1 MTLFVIAHSIMIVCY
16 LVISFFIWRGWKDN
30 QLERQFNV
38 ALRNS
43 AIALAEDVQV
53 HIGKNE
59 KLVAEAKKQV
69 SMAMAAMQ
77 ADMSYPARPAA
88 APDDVDMLSDP
99 ALLATILTAVV
110 MKYGDMRLGMDDMGS
125 IEEDGYVSV
134 YVDTATQ
141 EMVLS
146 TKHNLEG
153 DVSFYNFGD
162 PGDDETYH

>member
-1 MTLFVIAHSIMIVCY
+1 MTLLVIAHAIIIVCY
-16 LVISFFIWRGWKDN
+16 AFATFFIWRGWKDN

-43 AIALAEDVQV
+43 AIALAEDVQEQMDR
-53 HIGKNE
+53 NE
-59 KLVAEAKKQV
+59 KLVAEAKSQV
-69 SMAMAAMQ
+69 AAAMAAVR
-77 ADMSYPARPAA
+77 ADMSYPVRPRA
-88 APDDVDMLSDP
+88 APGDIDMLSDP
-99 ALLATILTAVV
+99 AMLATILTGVV
-110 MKYGDMRLGMDDMGS
+110 MKYGDMRLGMEDMSS
-125 IEEDGYVSV
+125 IDEDGYVSV

-146 TKHNLEG
+146 TKHDLEG

>member
-1 MTLFVIAHSIMIVCY
+1 MTLFIVAHSTMILCY
-16 LVISFFIWRGWKDN
+16 VFISFFIWRGWKEN
-30 QLERQFNV
+30 QLEKQFNV

-43 AIALAEDVQV
+43 AIALAEDAQAQ
-53 HIGKNE
+53 IDRNE

-77 ADMSYPARPAA
+77 ADMSYTARPPG
-88 APDDVDMLSDP
+88 APSDIDMLNDP
-99 ALLATILTAVV
+99 AMLATILTAVV
-110 MKYGDMRLGMDDMGS
+110 MKYGDMRLGMEDMGP
-125 IEEDGYVSV
+125 IDEDGYVSV
-134 YVDTATQ
+134 YVDTATK

-146 TKHNLEG
+146 TKHDLEG

>member
-1 MTLFVIAHSIMIVCY
+1 MTLFIVAHSTMILCY

-30 QLERQFNV
+30 QLEKQFNV

-43 AIALAEDVQV
+43 AIALAEDMQAQ
-53 HIGKNE
+53 IDRNE

-69 SMAMAAMQ
+69 SMAYAAVR
-77 ADMSYPARPAA
+77 ADMSYPARPAG
-88 APDDVDMLSDP
+88 APGDVDMLHDP
-99 ALLATILTAVV
+99 AMLATILTAVV
-110 MKYGDMRLGMDDMGS
+110 MKYGDMRLGMEDMTP
-125 IEEDGYVSV
+125 IEEDEYVSV
-134 YVDTATQ
+134 YIDTATK

-146 TKHNLEG
+146 TKHDLEG